1 MNQNKR
7 ITGIRQARFYPRIEL
22 PSFCFLVFAIAGLQG
37 CDTTE
42 NVGVEKPANADGA
55 VAESAATPSEL
66 DRPIAVKNSENS
78 LAILPDG
85 DSSGQKQE
93 ESKQEESKQE
103 EGKQEEG
110 KQEGLSN
117 PSSPERDAAE
127 DGSVFSQAGKMVGD
141 AATKSVKSASD
152 AGQWVQETLGDAT
165 KSGAQSAADTWD
177 WANETFESLKSQGLT
192 SAQSTSQWLGQD
204 WKNMESWQYQIVVL
218 DGEPAEVAK
227 KLNELGEQGWE
238 CFEVTDLTST
248 STKFYMKKPTF
259 SYLRQLPFKDVI
271 KLVPLMNTGEK

>member
-93 ESKQEESKQE
+93 E
-103 EGKQEEG
+103 G

-165 KSGAQSAADTWD
+165 KSGTQSAADTWD